1 MEILKKSEIA
11 KDNQV
16 LSDFIQ
22 SANKN
27 FVRKRKM
34 MEILN
39 NLSNRFKKENIILKN
54 RNEEKLAGAK
64 QEQVIEEKDELKLS
78 LKKEDTDDGSDSINE
93 MYNMDKNNN
102 IEISMVQPEKLEEK
116 QENIKQIH
124 ELINLCES
132 DIKYLDNE
140 IKNYE
145 NSSNDLLMKS
155 QILDN
160 ISIIVINKN
169 EEKKENEVCDNT
181 EQKIQYYQD
190 LKNKFISLKK
200 KLEELLALY
209 KTEKEFT
216 EIKKNEL
223 EKLEKIKNEYK
234 NLKYKKKM

>member
-1 MEILKKSEIA
+1 M
-11 KDNQV
+11 
-16 LSDFIQ
+16 Q
-22 SANKN
+22 SANRN
-27 FVRKRKM
+27 FARKRKM

-39 NLSNRFKKENIILKN
+39 TLSNTFKKENIILKN
-54 RNEEKLAGAK
+54 RNEAGSKEK
-64 QEQVIEEKDELKLS
+64 IIDEKDELKLS
-78 LKKEDTDDGSDSINE
+78 LKNEDSDTLDSIND
-93 MYNMDKNNN
+93 MWDMDKNNNNN
-102 IEISMVQPEKLEEK
+102 IEISIVQPEKLEEK
-116 QENIKQIH
+116 QENIKQINEIIH
-124 ELINLCES
+124 SCES

-160 ISIIVINKN
+160 NMSIIVINKN
-169 EEKKENEVCDNT
+169 EEKKENEVSDNT
-181 EQKIQYYQD
+181 DEKIQYYKD

-223 EKLEKIKNEYK
+223 EKLEKIKNEYR
-234 NLKYKKKM
+234 NLKNKKKK

>member
-1 MEILKKSEIA
+1 M
-11 KDNQV
+11 
-16 LSDFIQ
+16 Q
-22 SANKN
+22 SANRN
-27 FVRKRKM
+27 FARKRKM

-39 NLSNRFKKENIILKN
+39 TLSNTFKKENIILKN
-54 RNEEKLAGAK
+54 RNEAGSKEK
-64 QEQVIEEKDELKLS
+64 IIDEKDELKLS
-78 LKKEDTDDGSDSINE
+78 LKNEDSDTLDSIND
-93 MYNMDKNNN
+93 MWDMDKNNNNN
-102 IEISMVQPEKLEEK
+102 IEISIVQPEKLEEK
-116 QENIKQIH
+116 QENIKQINEIIH
-124 ELINLCES
+124 SCES

-160 ISIIVINKN
+160 NMSIIVINKN

-223 EKLEKIKNEYK
+223 EKLEKIKNEYR
-234 NLKYKKKM
+234 NLKNKKKK